1 MKKDWGMGK
10 DEDSRDDKG
19 EKDYTKKKGMKSDT
33 RKGDED
39 FEKHEGSKS
48 ETMPG
53 EEDFTGH
60 KGDDSKTD
68 PGHKDY
74 TPDEMA
80 DYLARESRDGPHLM
94 ELLEENNWEIREKD
108 DKEVVTDEQIQ
119 EELGM
124 NKETPHISVI
134 RLRAARN
141 GLRGAK

>member
-39 FEKHEGSKS
+39 FEAHEDSDS
-48 ETMPG
+48 ETRPG
-53 EEDFTGH
+53 EKDFTGH
-60 KGDDSKTD
+60 EGDDSKTHA
-68 PGHKDY
+68 GKDY
-74 TPDEMA
+74 DEAEMA
-80 DYLARESRDGPHLM
+80 DHLATESRDGPHML
-94 ELLEENNWEIREKD
+94 ELLEERGWEIREKD
-108 DKEVVTDEQIQ
+108 GKEEVTDEQIK

-124 NKETPHISVI
+124 NRATPHISVI

-141 GLRGAK
+141 ALGN